1 MFQPFGISIEVYIIV
16 LLLMVVL
23 FFIWKW
29 VLKKLKVQR
38 LSLYS
43 IIASIITAPI
53 VYLIIVLCVIF
64 TMSYYPERNF
74 DREIWLN
81 NREIRY
87 EYSTS
92 LKKDKLLKGKTKEEV
107 KEYLGEPDCVEKN
120 ALIYYIGFKPQI
132 IGIDP
137 DWLKISFEKDIVSE
151 VVEYNS

>member
-1 MFQPFGISIEVYIIV
+1 MFQPFGISTEVYIIV

-64 TMSYYPERNF
+64 TMSYYPDRNF
-74 DREIWLN
+74 DREVWLN

-107 KEYLGEPDCVEKN
+107 KEYLGEPDYVEKN

>member
-43 IIASIITAPI
+43 IIESIITAPI

-64 TMSYYPERNF
+64 TMSYYPDRNF